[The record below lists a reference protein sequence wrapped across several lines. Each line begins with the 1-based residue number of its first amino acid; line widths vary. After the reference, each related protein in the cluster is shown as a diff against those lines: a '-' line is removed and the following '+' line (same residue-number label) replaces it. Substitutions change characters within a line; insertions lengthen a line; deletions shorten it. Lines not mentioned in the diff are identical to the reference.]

1 MIPLKD
7 NIPSRTFPVT
17 NVTLII
23 INSIAFL
30 YEVSLGVRVDEFVMR
45 YGLVPVKFLF
55 ILKHDLLN
63 LHQAIIPV
71 FTSMFLHG
79 GWMHILGNMIFLW
92 IFGDNVEDRM
102 GHGRYLLFYLLCGLS
117 AAMAQIFTHPLSG
130 VPMIGASGAIAGVMG
145 AYFMLFPTAK
155 ILTLVP
161 VFIFLQ
167 IVEIPALFFLG
178 FWFLFQFANGL
189 FSLGFENPLMGGV
202 AWWAHIGGFA
212 AGMTLVWVFQRR
224 ARRKRYIDEF
234 LPW

>member
-71 FTSMFLHG
+71 FTSMFL
-79 GWMHILGNMIFLW
+79 
-92 IFGDNVEDRM
+92 
-102 GHGRYLLFYLLCGLS
+102 
-117 AAMAQIFTHPLSG
+117 
-130 VPMIGASGAIAGVMG
+130 
-145 AYFMLFPTAK
+145 
-155 ILTLVP
+155 
-161 VFIFLQ
+161 
-167 IVEIPALFFLG
+167 
-178 FWFLFQFANGL
+178 
-189 FSLGFENPLMGGV
+189 
-202 AWWAHIGGFA
+202 
-212 AGMTLVWVFQRR
+212 
-224 ARRKRYIDEF
+224 
-234 LPW
+234 